1 MHRHSYTNRKLSR
14 KVGPRKAL
22 LRSLVTSLVLY
33 EKIRTTTPKAKEIR
47 PIIEKLITTAKKGDL
62 TAIRKLNTYIY
73 GDNAVKKLVTE
84 IAPIYKDRN
93 GGYTRIVSVGPRTGD
108 NAPMSIIELVD
119 IDKLDKKII
128 EKEAKTVD
136 TTNTKK
142 AATKAPVKKIAK
154 KESK

>member
-128 EKEAKTVD
+128 EKEAKAVD
-136 TTNTKK
+136 TTKTKK
-142 AATKAPVKKIAK
+142 AATKAPVKKIVK